1 MIQELRYL
9 ESEGLVRCNPH
20 RELPLLVWNYTPIV
34 QFGKS
39 WGDYPLLRQCRGLIT
54 DLNGAI
60 VGRGFAKFFNW
71 EEHTIS
77 ELPIG
82 DSNLEVTEKMDGSL
96 LIVCR
101 YGDTVVY
108 STRGS
113 FYSDQA
119 IAGGKLFQSLYNEDW
134 IEAGKTYLFE
144 YISPENRIVVSY
156 DEPDLIHLAV
166 IDNSN
171 GWDLPRDTRYKCV
184 KVVHIEGNVCDDVLA
199 GPYKLKSL
207 NSPNKEGFVIRQVSD
222 GTFPDWRCK
231 IKFDDYIKLH
241 RIVTGVS
248 NKTVWEMLRD
258 GTSIELMLEICP
270 DEFNDWLRKVKTELE
285 NKFSL
290 IETSAQKVYSEVKE
304 MSTRKDQALHI
315 TANYHTICGVIFAML
330 DNKDYK
336 KVIWNLC
343 KPDKYEQP
351 FEGKGED

>member
-1 MIQELRYL
+1 MIAELRHL
-9 ESEGLVRCNPH
+9 ESEGLVRCVTHN
-20 RELPLLVWNYTPIV
+20 ELPLLVWNYTPIV

-54 DLNGAI
+54 DLNGNI

-71 EEHTIS
+71 EEHQIS

-82 DSNLEVTEKMDGSL
+82 VSNLEITEKMDGSL
-96 LIVCR
+96 LIVCKYNGR
-101 YGDTVVY
+101 VVY

-134 IEAGKTYLFE
+134 IEEGKTYLFE
-144 YISPENRIVVSY
+144 YISPDNRIVVSY

-166 IDNSN
+166 INNSN

-184 KVVHIEGNVCDDVLA
+184 PVLEIEGNVCDDVLA
-199 GPYKLKSL
+199 GPKVLKSL
-207 NSPNKEGFVIRQVSD
+207 NTPNKEGFVIRQVSD

-231 IKFDDYIKLH
+231 IKFEDYIKLH

-248 NKTVWEMLRD
+248 NKTVWEMLSD
-258 GTSIELMLEICP
+258 GTGIEAMLEVCP
-270 DEFNDWLRKVKTELE
+270 DEFNEWLRKVKDDLE
-285 NKFSL
+285 RKFAL
-290 IETSAQKVYSEVKE
+290 YEDSALKVYDEVKG
-304 MSTRKDQALHI
+304 MSTRKEQALHI
-315 TANYHTICGVIFAML
+315 TQNYSTICGIVFAML
-330 DNKDYK
+330 DGKDHK
-336 KVIWNLC
+336 KVIWNMV

-351 FEGKGED
+351 FEGKGEE